1 MSDSERASQGERASL
16 GCHSFCF
23 RERDLDGALDG
34 VAEAG
39 YGSLELWH
47 GHAPWSGSP
56 EDALRACRDAGLSI
70 SSYCIG
76 GFYGGPQ
83 VASAALE
90 AFRFARG
97 LGVSM
102 VTGCLSAASYAAV
115 ARAAREAGLR
125 FAVEN
130 HWYQALSRPGD
141 LAAVLD
147 LGLELSLDT
156 GHAILAR
163 ARPEEFARVAGS
175 RLGNIHLKDVAAP
188 GARALL
194 PTKVR
199 RRYLPPPAGSLPLG
213 GGRLDLDA
221 LAAGL
226 RDAGYAGPVVVE
238 VEASADPVDDL
249 RASRTR
255 ADGLVEALA

>member
-1 MSDSERASQGERASL
+1 MSDSEGEPHGDRASL

-23 RERDLDGALDG
+23 RERDLAGAIAG
-34 VAEAG
+34 VVESG
-39 YGSLELWH
+39 YASLELWH

-56 EDALRACRDAGLSI
+56 EDAARACDEAGLSV

-83 VASAALE
+83 VASAARE
-90 AFRFARG
+90 AFGFACG
-97 LGVSM
+97 LGVSL
-102 VTGCLSAASYAAV
+102 VTGCLSADSYVPV
-115 ARAAREAGLR
+115 ARAAGEAGVR

-130 HWYQALSRPGD
+130 HWYQALSRPDD
-141 LAAVLD
+141 LDAVLD

-163 ARPEEFARVAGS
+163 ARPEEFARIAGT

-194 PTKVR
+194 PVKVR
-199 RRYLPPPAGSLPLG
+199 RRYLPPPEGSLPLG
-213 GGRLDLDA
+213 EGRLDVDA
-221 LAAGL
+221 LTGGL

-238 VEASADPVDDL
+238 VEASADPVHDL
-249 RASRTR
+249 RASR
-255 ADGLVEALA
+255 APAEGLVAALA